1 MDTNGGTTGSTGTG
15 TELRHLWLT
24 SEQACEHFGIKPR
37 ALRKRVTTG
46 TVERRN
52 IGRKSLYR
60 VAAPAP
66 TIEEPGTTGA
76 APGAPVHQL
85 YRHSGTGAA
94 PERVPQLDASPDLAT
109 WSALVQQ
116 LTHELSQANQDKG
129 EAVGIGWILAEQR
142 ERLANQLTEM
152 QRALYDVAG
161 SRLALPVRKR
171 IMQILKRS
179 LH

>member
-1 MDTNGGTTGSTGTG
+1 MDNQRNSM
-15 TELRHLWLT
+15 WLT
-24 SEQACEHFGIKPR
+24 RQQALDQLGISARTLTYWCSQGK
-37 ALRKRVTTG
+37 
-46 TVERRN
+46 VERRMV
-52 IGRKSLYR
+52 GRKGFYR
-60 VAAPAP
+60 PCSIQIDADAP
-66 TIEEPGTTGA
+66 TQNSNADATTHA
-76 APGAPVHQL
+76 KRSALAIAPVA
-85 YRHSGTGAA
+85 TVA
-94 PERVPQLDASPDLAT
+94 PSPDASPDLAT